1 MLLKLQDAEKKYT
14 NSGLLKYIFSIFFS
28 AISQSILYVL
38 FTVTTNYKIRP
49 LFRIC
54 FMIIIVIFRLFV
66 NSDMTY
72 IYLDSDIK

>member
-14 NSGLLKYIFSIFFS
+14 NSGLLKYIFGIFFFS
-28 AISQSILYVL
+28 VISQSILYVL
-38 FTVTTNYKIRP
+38 FNVTTNYKIRP

-66 NSDMTY
+66 NCV
-72 IYLDSDIK
+72 IH